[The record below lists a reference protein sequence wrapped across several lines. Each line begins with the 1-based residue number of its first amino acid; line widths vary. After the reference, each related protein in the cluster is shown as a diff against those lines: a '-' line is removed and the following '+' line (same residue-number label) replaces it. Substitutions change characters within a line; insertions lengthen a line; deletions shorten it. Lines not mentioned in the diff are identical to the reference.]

1 MVVQESCTNLQPS
14 LIGTFTVYSL
24 IRLFNFGIAG
34 DNARLN
40 IGMKVRLHMK
50 KTAAVKSCSFV
61 KFRMN
66 LTKQKLNFIT
76 KYDRS

>member
-1 MVVQESCTNLQPS
+1 
-14 LIGTFTVYSL
+14 
-24 IRLFNFGIAG
+24 
-34 DNARLN
+34 
-40 IGMKVRLHMK
+40 MK